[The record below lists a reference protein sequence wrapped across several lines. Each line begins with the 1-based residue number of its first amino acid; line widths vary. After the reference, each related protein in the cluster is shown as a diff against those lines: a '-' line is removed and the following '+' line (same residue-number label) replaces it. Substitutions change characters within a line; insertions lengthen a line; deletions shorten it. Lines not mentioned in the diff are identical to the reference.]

1 MVFNTRRITM
11 NRLNYDAVSVQ
22 DCIDMYE
29 KKDKTTIINNGKV
42 VGFDEKER
50 MNKNNEQ
57 N

>member
-1 MVFNTRRITM
+1 MVFDTGRLTM
-11 NRLNYDAVSVQ
+11 NRLNYDAISVQ

-57 N
+57 D

>member
-1 MVFNTRRITM
+1 MMQYRCKIALICMR
-11 NRLNYDAVSVQ
+11 
-22 DCIDMYE
+22 

-57 N
+57 D